1 MHAGATRPSLMGADT
16 SEGRNSHGAV
26 LPSEMLVWAL
36 SALTQAFGIPFD
48 EKLVTGQMPPPYRV
62 DSIALAADMLGLRAA
77 WTKRPATA
85 LRKLVAPF
93 LVLVYPVLRE
103 PHHGLVAGRESL
115 ASLDSAAPNQR
126 LAFLLRM
133 EGDRVALFE
142 QGQASHTI
150 LPFREFEARY
160 AGQVLL
166 AAPKEKPLTD
176 PDALSA
182 AGAKFGFR
190 WFISELLK
198 HRRIFRDV
206 LLASFAIQL
215 MALATPL
222 FTQVVIDNTPL
233 QRLVSA

>member
-1 MHAGATRPSLMGADT
+1 MRAGVTRPSLQGPDT
-16 SEGRNSHGAV
+16 LEGRNSHGAV

-62 DSIALAADMLGLRAA
+62 RSIARAADMLGLRAA
-77 WTKRPATA
+77 WKKRPASA

-115 ASLDSAAPNQR
+115 ASLDSAATNQR

-166 AAPKEKPLTD
+166 AAPKKKPLTN
-176 PDALSA
+176 PDAPGA
-182 AGAKFGFR
+182 ASAKFGFR
-190 WFISELLK
+190 WFIPELLK

-215 MALATPL
+215 MALAMPL
-222 FTQVVIDNTPL
+222 FTQVVIENTPHHRVF
-233 QRLVSA
+233 Q

>member
-1 MHAGATRPSLMGADT
+1 MRAGAARPSLQGPDT
-16 SEGRNSHGAV
+16 SEGGNSHGAV
-26 LPSEMLVWAL
+26 LPREALVWAL
-36 SALTQAFGIPFD
+36 SALTQAFRIPFD
-48 EKLVTGQMPPPYRV
+48 EKLVTGQVPPPYSAN
-62 DSIALAADMLGLRAA
+62 SIVRAAELLGLHAA
-77 WTKRPATA
+77 WTKRPASA
-85 LRKLVAPF
+85 LRKLAAPF
-93 LVLVYPVLRE
+93 LVLVYPALRE

-126 LAFLLRM
+126 LAFLLRV

-150 LPFREFEARY
+150 LPFSEFEAIY

-176 PDALSA
+176 PDALGA

-190 WFISELLK
+190 WFIPELLK
-198 HRRIFRDV
+198 HRQIFRDV

-222 FTQVVIDNTPL
+222 FTQVVIENTPHHRVF
-233 QRLVSA
+233 Q

>member
-1 MHAGATRPSLMGADT
+1 MRAGAARPSMQGPDT

-26 LPSEMLVWAL
+26 LPRDTLVWAL

-48 EKLVTGQMPPPYRV
+48 EKRVTGQMPPPYRV
-62 DSIALAADMLGLRAA
+62 HSIALAAEMLGLRTV
-77 WTKRPATA
+77 WMERPASA
-85 LRKLVAPF
+85 LRKLVAPL

-176 PDALSA
+176 PDA

-190 WFISELLK
+190 WFIPELLK
-198 HRRIFRDV
+198 HRRISRDV

-215 MALATPL
+215 MALSTPL
-222 FTQVVIDNTPL
+222 FTQVVIENTPRHRVF
-233 QRLVSA
+233 Q